1 MSKPET
7 EVDRAYS
14 PSLFSHR
21 FSDADKVI
29 ECHVQTLKQGTQ
41 HARTSVPCLL
51 NWPID
56 PKTSFP
62 DYAIDLFFPSNVLQ
76 STSFNIDSIQPKAIF
91 IYIHGGYWQFFS
103 RNESAFMAETMSN
116 EQILTAVVGYPIAPH
131 ATMDQIVACVE
142 QAVVKILQ
150 LATKLSTKV
159 FICGH
164 SAGGHLASTLL
175 LIDWKTKYNID
186 HSLFGGFFLIS
197 GVFDLL
203 PLVPTYINKPIG
215 MTVSIAQNQS
225 PLHRDSNDYWSL
237 LKHVPILCAHGQYD
251 PPTFHDQ
258 NRQYGSYLEKIGFD
272 RVQTLQLDNFDHFD
286 IIQQL
291 GNADQ
296 PLTRM
301 IFKQINDSI

>member
-7 EVDRAYS
+7 DADRAYS

-21 FSDADKVI
+21 FSDGDKVI
-29 ECHVQTLKQGTQ
+29 ESHVQTLTKGTQ
-41 HARTSVPCLL
+41 RARTAIPCLL
-51 NWPID
+51 NWPVD

-62 DYAIDLFFPSNVLQ
+62 DYAIDLYLPSSSLE
-76 STSFNIDSIQPKAIF
+76 SPSFSIDSIRTKAIF

-103 RNESAFMAETMSN
+103 RNESAFMAETMTN
-116 EQILTAVVGYPIAPH
+116 AQILTAVVGYPIAPH
-131 ATMDQIVACVE
+131 ATIDQIVGCVE
-142 QAVVKILQ
+142 QAVAKVLQ
-150 LATKLSTKV
+150 LAMKLSAKV

-164 SAGGHLASTLL
+164 SAGSHLASTLL

-186 HSLFGGFFLIS
+186 HDRFGGFFLIS

-215 MTVSIAQNQS
+215 MTVPVAQNQS
-225 PLHRDSNDYWSL
+225 PLHRDSNDYWSS
-237 LKHVPILCAHGQYD
+237 LKHVPILCVHSQYD

-272 RVQTLQLDNFDHFD
+272 HVQTLQLDNFDHFD
-286 IIQQL
+286 VIEQL
-291 GNADQ
+291 GNPDQ
-296 PLTRM
+296 PLTGM
-301 IFKQINDSI
+301 ILKLINDSI